1 MYLLTVNYS
10 LMIPNEHVTAMLRT
24 YIYIG
29 MRLDVLGREK
39 HVLYL
44 ESAKVIAHSKK
55 YLFRVHFI
63 AQSINYMCTKF
74 N

>member
-29 MRLDVLGREK
+29 MRMDVLGRETRS
-39 HVLYL
+39 VFG
-44 ESAKVIAHSKK
+44 IG
-55 YLFRVHFI
+55 
-63 AQSINYMCTKF
+63 
-74 N
+74 